1 MPGGI
6 SVPPGLSLY
15 FILLM
20 TEPIAKFKPP
30 GEPIAAA
37 ELEKTDYSPADVTR
51 SIRVAS
57 RSLKRFLLAK
67 LK

>member
-1 MPGGI
+1 MPGGTQI
-6 SVPPGLSLY
+6 PPGLSLY

-20 TEPIAKFKPP
+20 SEPIAKFKPT

-37 ELEKTDYSPADVTR
+37 ELEDTDYSASDVTR